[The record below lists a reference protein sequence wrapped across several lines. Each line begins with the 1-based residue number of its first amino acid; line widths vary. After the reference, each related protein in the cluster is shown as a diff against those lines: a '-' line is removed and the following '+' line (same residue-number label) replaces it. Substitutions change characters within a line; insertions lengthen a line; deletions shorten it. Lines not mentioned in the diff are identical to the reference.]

1 MTTYTLIGLVLILA
15 ASITGLAIKDVRLHG
30 ASLAISLVLLVL
42 YVVGRH

>member
-1 MTTYTLIGLVLILA
+1 MTTIQIVGLVLILA
-15 ASITGLAIKDVRLHG
+15 ASVTGLALKDVRLHG